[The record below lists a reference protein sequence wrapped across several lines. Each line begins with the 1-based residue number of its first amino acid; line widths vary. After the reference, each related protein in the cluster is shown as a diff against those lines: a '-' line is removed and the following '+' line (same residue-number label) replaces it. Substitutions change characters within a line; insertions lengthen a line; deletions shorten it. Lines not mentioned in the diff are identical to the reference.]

1 MFWDRK
7 PISSQSLQQFRL
19 QIRFQRKNK
28 VGAQIASF
36 QLHPAVI
43 PHQFQLGDVNGTANQ
58 FRPGRSGNEF
68 HSLVKDIRHGSLNL
82 EAVHLERPFPPL
94 SHIHGTVHLQFRV
107 SPDFQ
112 RWRQL
117 RILRGNGTGH
127 PQHRLHR
134 QSAVNVYL
142 NLSVHSHYLAGKTA
156 SGMPYIQI
164 SYIKITVF
172 ITEIAGGPLEFSP
185 STENAPMDPEPK
197 AFRCSTPS
205 QFSEKP
211 HDRISVHAARSETS
225 FPSAPELHQQ

>member
-1 MFWDRK
+1 MFRDRK
-7 PISSQSLQQFRL
+7 PISSQSLQQFRF

-43 PHQFQLGDVNGTANQ
+43 PHQIQLGDINGTANQ

-82 EAVHLERPFPPL
+82 EAVHLERPFPTL

-127 PQHRLHR
+127 PQHRLHWQR
-134 QSAVNVYL
+134 AVNVYL
-142 NLSVHSHYLAGKTA
+142 NLSVHSHYLAGKAA

-172 ITEIAGGPLEFSP
+172 ITEIAGGPLEFF
-185 STENAPMDPEPK
+185 PK
-197 AFRCSTPS
+197 HGKCTHGPG
-205 QFSEKP
+205 
-211 HDRISVHAARSETS
+211 T
-225 FPSAPELHQQ
+225 